1 MKISVIIPVYNG
13 EKTIKRCLDSVLN
26 QTFDDFEVI
35 AVNDGSTDKT
45 LEILNGI
52 DDLRLRV
59 ITRENAGQGV
69 ARNDGIKASLGEYLA
84 FVDADDTMCEHMLEV
99 MYKEAKESG
108 SQIVQC
114 GIIDHM
120 GDIIAAR
127 PIIENKCV
135 DLSDKGEYII
145 NYMYRQIHTNEV
157 CNKLIKKS
165 FITYNNLYFND
176 TREYYSE
183 DFMFNMRA
191 VQYLSRISFIS
202 DAFYNYNISPY
213 GHALRDKEKRF
224 WGFLKLFETV
234 LNEQNDISAK
244 KGIECIAANVLLAF
258 AVAAGKEKEVLY
270 TSSVRGYIKTSMT
283 YKSSLKHRLLMTAIL
298 YAPKFI
304 KPLIIR
310 RFFENR

>member
-52 DDLRLRV
+52 DDVRLRV

-69 ARNDGIKASLGEYLA
+69 ARNDGIRASSGEYLA
-84 FVDADDTMCEHMLEV
+84 FVDADDTVDKRMLEL
-99 MYKEAKESG
+99 MYREALESDCE
-108 SQIVQC
+108 IVQC
-114 GIIDHM
+114 GIMDYV
-120 GDIIAAR
+120 GDSASAR
-127 PIIENKCV
+127 PIIEDKRV
-135 DLSDKGEYII
+135 ILADKGEYII

-165 FITYNNLYFND
+165 FITDNNLYFND

-191 VQYLSRISFIS
+191 VQYL
-202 DAFYNYNISPY
+202 
-213 GHALRDKEKRF
+213 K
-224 WGFLKLFETV
+224 
-234 LNEQNDISAK
+234 
-244 KGIECIAANVLLAF
+244 
-258 AVAAGKEKEVLY
+258 
-270 TSSVRGYIKTSMT
+270 
-283 YKSSLKHRLLMTAIL
+283 
-298 YAPKFI
+298 
-304 KPLIIR
+304 
-310 RFFENR
+310 